1 MAWMRSL
8 LFCLAALALS
18 AAAHAAD
25 AKGKEKKP
33 ATPEEEVAL
42 RITSSPDFVPFFAL
56 AASSAKTKLM
66 SGVVSAD
73 IGLEIT
79 DPALRAQVAK
89 NSPRFRAALRD
100 ALAEYV
106 SVYYRPGRAPDL
118 ATLTRL
124 MQASVDRAAGKPGA
138 KLYLVSVMVQLR

>member
-1 MAWMRSL
+1 MVWLRTFIIG
-8 LFCLAALALS
+8 LFVLAFSLAAA
-18 AAAHAAD
+18 AAD
-25 AKGKEKKP
+25 AKGKDKKP
-33 ATPEEEVAL
+33 ASPEEELAL
-42 RITSSPDFVPFFAL
+42 RMTSSTDFVPFFAL
-56 AASSAKTKLM
+56 AASTPKSKLM

-73 IGLEIT
+73 IGLEIA
-79 DPALRAQVAK
+79 DAALREQVKK

-118 ATLTRL
+118 ATLARL

-138 KLYLVSVMVQLR
+138 KLYLVSVIVQLR